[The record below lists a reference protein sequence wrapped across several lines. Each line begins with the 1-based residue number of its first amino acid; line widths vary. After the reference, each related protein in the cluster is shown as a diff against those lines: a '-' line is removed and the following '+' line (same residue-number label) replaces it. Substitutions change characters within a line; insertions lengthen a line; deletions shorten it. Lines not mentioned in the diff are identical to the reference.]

1 MLSDMLFV
9 AALVLVVVSRR
20 KDHLAAERSSI

>member
-9 AALVLVVVSRR
+9 AALVLVVVSCW
-20 KDHLAAERSSI
+20 KDHLAAESSSI

>member
-9 AALVLVVVSRR
+9 AALVLVLVSCR
-20 KDHLAAERSSI
+20 KDHLAAESASI